1 MAKKQKPR
9 PKKGL
14 SVAEVAKYLG
24 ASAVVPLHHSNGLE
38 VTFVRPIQVS
48 ENGSIIV
55 VGSGAVF
62 PPECI
67 AGFDVDR
74 NTVILSEDYEA
85 WYNLSTGMVLFMSPA
100 PSRPRVCVRINKI
113 SSINKLSS
121 GLNLL
126 SQLFL

>member
-9 PKKGL
+9 SKKGL

-48 ENGSIIV
+48 ENGSIVV

-62 PPECI
+62 PPECV
-67 AGFDVDR
+67 AGFDTDR
-74 NTVILSEDYEA
+74 GTIVLSEDYEA
-85 WYNLSTGMVLFMSPA
+85 WHNLSTGMVLFMSPA
-100 PSRPRVCVRINKI
+100 PSRPQVRVRINKI
-113 SSINKLSS
+113 SSINKLPS
-121 GLNLL
+121 GLNLFPL
-126 SQLFL
+126 IF